1 MSATSLQERDGEWA
15 PRSVAPLH
23 GTERRYFTVNDGS
36 ATFGLPVQSVQTI
49 FRIEG
54 VTPVP
59 LSPAEVD
66 GLVNLRGRIVTAV
79 SLKRRLGTAAAGAA
93 RGALAIG
100 IEHRG
105 ENFALIVDEVGD
117 VIICDDEARIGRPSH
132 VDPARARLI
141 SDYYRFDTGIL
152 PILDMNAVF
161 DFERPSEKRGTRSA
175 RSHAPINRSES

>member
-1 MSATSLQERDGEWA
+1 MSAASLQERVPA
-15 PRSVAPLH
+15 PGSVPPPQGA
-23 GTERRYFTVNDGS
+23 ERRYFTVSDGS
-36 ATFGLPVQSVQTI
+36 STFGLPVHSVQTI

-59 LSPAEVD
+59 LGPAEVD

-79 SLKRRLGTAAAGAA
+79 SLKRRLGGAAAGAA

-117 VIICDDEARIGRPSH
+117 VITCDEAARIGRPSH

-141 SDYYRFDTGIL
+141 SDYYCLDTGIL

-161 DFERPSEKRGTRSA
+161 DFERQGDKRGSA
-175 RSHAPINRSES
+175 RSHATLNATSNRSEP